1 MDWSSPREAVRDAEG
16 TGDAG
21 AINRFRDAEVERL
34 RAEGRADPEAL
45 AELERAA
52 LDAAR
57 VDELENVALQ
67 LLGCILEAV

>member
-1 MDWSSPREAVRDAEG
+1 MTPKGQGTPGQSTGTATPRWS
-16 TGDAG
+16 
-21 AINRFRDAEVERL
+21 
-34 RAEGRADPEAL
+34 GRADPEAL